1 MIITLAFLILATL
14 WDLKTRRIPNFLTLP
29 TTFLGLAM
37 NAYYAGLGGIK
48 DSLLG
53 LFLGVV
59 LLILPFALGGMGA
72 GDVKLLAA
80 VGALNGPSFVLYTFL
95 YGAIAGGIL
104 AVFYALLRGQFSR
117 VIANFKTSFL
127 GIALKVRA
135 KGSPVMVTSGLK
147 FPYGIAF
154 LIGSVITYWVR

>member
-104 AVFYALLRGQFSR
+104 AVLYALFRGQFSR

-135 KGSPVMVTSGLK
+135 KGSPVMVTSGLR

>member
-104 AVFYALLRGQFSR
+104 AIFYALLRGQFSR

-127 GIALKVRA
+127 GIALKART

-154 LIGSVITYWVR
+154 LIGSVITCWVR

>member
-1 MIITLAFLILATL
+1 MIITLSVLMLATI
-14 WDLKTRRIPNFLTLP
+14 WDLKTRRIPNFITLP
-29 TTFLGLAM
+29 TIILGLII
-37 NAYYAGLGGIK
+37 NTYYQGLGGAK
-48 DSLLG
+48 NSLLG
-53 LFLGVV
+53 LLLGVV
-59 LLILPFALGGMGA
+59 LLILPFALRGMGA

-104 AVFYALLRGQFSR
+104 ALFYALLRGRLLQ
-117 VIANFKTSFL
+117 VIKNLKTTFL
-127 GIALKVRA
+127 GIALNVRA
-135 KGSPVMVTSGLK
+135 EGSSVVVTSGLK

>member
-1 MIITLAFLILATL
+1 
-14 WDLKTRRIPNFLTLP
+14 
-29 TTFLGLAM
+29 M

-154 LIGSVITYWVR
+154 LIGSVITCWVR